1 MTKQVVVLGSGYAGA
16 GAIKSLETAL
26 PGDVDLR
33 WISDVDYHFVL
44 HESHRCIRDPS
55 IREKITIPVGAIK
68 SPETE
73 FRQATVVG
81 VDTDERTVQLANG
94 EVGYDYL
101 VVGMGSDTAF
111 FGIDGLEEYAH
122 TLNSLDDVLGIHDG
136 VTRRAEVATH
146 GDPVQVVIGGAG
158 LTGIQVAG
166 EIAALRDEQGYPI
179 DIHLVEGLDEIYPD
193 GTPQVRQWIR
203 TRLEQRDIDIWTGQF
218 VRTVDDETVSVGD
231 DTELAYDMLVWTGG
245 VTGRTALEEIG
256 VGADERTGRLT
267 TGQNFQTEN
276 ERVFA
281 IGDAAFID
289 QPDGHAAPPTAQ
301 AAWQAAEIVGNNIA
315 RQMES
320 KPLRKWVFENK
331 GTAISVGED
340 AVAHGV
346 SIVPF
351 LDAFNGFPAK
361 TLKKAIA
368 ARWITDIDGL
378 GRALAAWPDM

>member
-16 GAIKSLETAL
+16 GAIKSLESAL
-26 PGDVDLR
+26 PRDVDLL

-55 IREKITIPVGAIK
+55 IREKITIPVEAIK
-68 SPETE
+68 SPDTA

-81 VDTDERTVQLANG
+81 VDTDERTVQLADG

-122 TLNSLDDVLGIHDG
+122 TLNSLDDVLGIHDD
-136 VTRRAEVATH
+136 VTQQANAATQ
-146 GDPVQVVIGGAG
+146 GNPVQVVIGGAG

-179 DIHLVEGLDEIYPD
+179 EIHLIEGLDEMYPG
-193 GTPQVRQWIR
+193 GTPNARDAIR
-203 TRLEQRDIDIWTGQF
+203 TRLDERAVDIWTGNF
-218 VRTVDDETVSVGD
+218 VRMVDEETVYVGD
-231 DTELAYDMLVWTGG
+231 NTELAYDVLVWTGG
-245 VTGRTALEEIG
+245 VTGRKALTEIG

-267 TGQNFQTEN
+267 TGQDFQTEN

-301 AAWQAAEIVGNNIA
+301 AAWQAAEIVGKNIA
-315 RQMES
+315 RQMEG

-331 GTAISVGED
+331 GTAISVGEE
-340 AVAHGV
+340 AVAHEV
-346 SIVPF
+346 SMLPF
-351 LDAFNGFPAK
+351 IDAFNGFPAK
-361 TLKKAIA
+361 MLKKAIA
-368 ARWITDIDGL
+368 ARWITDVDGL
-378 GRALAAWPDM
+378 GRAMAAWPDM